1 MSSVDSV
8 LRQPFPPKTLF
19 TVDALVDECPGASAT
34 LEAAERAVAAGA
46 GTVMDTSMVVF
57 PNGAATVVLV
67 LAESHLSIHTW
78 PEERLVM
85 VDLFSCGQI
94 DGDKVMAELRER
106 LALQQVREHRISRG
120 VET

>member
-1 MSSVDSV
+1 M

-19 TVDALVDECPGASAT
+19 TVDALVDDCPDANAT
-34 LEAAERAVAAGA
+34 LDAAERAVAAGS

-78 PEERLVM
+78 PEENLVM

-94 DGDKVMAELRER
+94 DGDKVMAELRDR
-106 LALQQVREHRISRG
+106 LGLRQVREHKINRG
-120 VET
+120 VAT